1 MRKLYFIQLDQDS
14 FYFIGTF
21 NLCNFE
27 QNNIYSFQCCFFS
40 FKMEKNSVD
49 QILYQEPALLFLLR
63 LLLANF
69 YFLKWRENNYNKS
82 HSLHRRNA
90 YNIMWFDLF
99 LLEVL
104 QTGSASTTGER
115 NICRPICRYCSV
127 LLHQTVIDYRDA
139 WLPTVK
145 K

>member
-1 MRKLYFIQLDQDS
+1 MRKLYFIQLDH
-14 FYFIGTF
+14 FIGTF
-21 NLCNFE
+21 NFCNFE

-63 LLLANF
+63 LVHANF